1 MIKRFYHIISLLL
14 LLAYSPITQAQLFN
28 GEEFKLD
35 NGMRVV
41 VVPNHKAPI
50 IKHMVWYKVG
60 SVDEVSGKGGL
71 AHLLE
76 HLMFR
81 GTTKVKGSEFNKIME
96 ENGAESNAFTTA
108 DFTVY
113 HQTADISRLELLMFL
128 EADRMENLQISDDD
142 FVRERDIVFQE
153 RKQRIDNNP
162 QGFSGEEID
171 RILWQN
177 HSYGR
182 PVIGTNEDIFNLTKK
197 DAEDFYRQYY
207 APDNAVLI
215 LAGDIEP
222 QTAKKLAEKYYGKI
236 NKKAQIKSESFAK
249 LKNNIKNHI
258 DMNLPEI
265 KSERLLISTAAPSYN
280 VNPKDVYALNVL
292 AEYMG
297 GDETAK
303 LYKKLV
309 LEQGVAIA
317 VGTSYYPYA
326 RSYGEFN
333 IGATPQKGEDLND
346 LLLKVRQAW
355 DEALSEL
362 NEENLAAVKQK
373 MVAGLIYLR
382 DNPETAAMIT
392 GKMAGIG
399 LDLSTIE
406 RQAEL
411 INNVSIEDVRRA
423 AKHLYSAPQIE
434 ALIRPEVIN

>member
-81 GTTKVKGSEFNKIME
+81 GTTKIKGSEFNKIME

-215 LAGDIEP
+215 LTGDIEP

-236 NKKAQIKSESFAK
+236 NKKAQIKSENFAK

-258 DMNLPEI
+258 DMKLPEI
-265 KSERLLISTAAPSYN
+265 KSERLLISAAAPSYN

-392 GKMAGIG
+392 GKMVGIG

>member
-81 GTTKVKGSEFNKIME
+81 GTTKIKGSEFNKIME

-222 QTAKKLAEKYYGKI
+222 QIAKKLAEKYYGKI
-236 NKKAQIKSESFAK
+236 NKKAQIKSENFAK

-258 DMNLPEI
+258 NMELPEI

-280 VNPKDVYALNVL
+280 VNPKDVDALNVL

>member
-81 GTTKVKGSEFNKIME
+81 GTTKIKGSEFNKIME

-177 HSYGR
+177 HPYGR

-222 QTAKKLAEKYYGKI
+222 QTAKKLVEKYYGKI
-236 NKKAQIKSESFAK
+236 NKKAQIKSENFAK

-258 DMNLPEI
+258 DMELSEI

-280 VNPKDVYALNVL
+280 VNPKDVDALNVL

-333 IGATPQKGEDLND
+333 IGATPQKGENLND

-392 GKMAGIG
+392 GKMVGIG

>member
-81 GTTKVKGSEFNKIME
+81 GTTKIKGSEFNKIME

-222 QTAKKLAEKYYGKI
+222 QIAKKLAEKYYGKI
-236 NKKAQIKSESFAK
+236 NKKAQIKSENFAK

-258 DMNLPEI
+258 DMELPEI

-280 VNPKDVYALNVL
+280 VNPKDVDALNVL

>member
-81 GTTKVKGSEFNKIME
+81 GTTKIKGSEFNKIME

-222 QTAKKLAEKYYGKI
+222 QIAKKLAEKYYGKI
-236 NKKAQIKSESFAK
+236 NKKAQIKSENFAK

-258 DMNLPEI
+258 DMELPEI

-280 VNPKDVYALNVL
+280 VNPKDVDALNVL

-362 NEENLAAVKQK
+362 NEENLSAVKQK

-392 GKMAGIG
+392 GKMVGIG

>member
-81 GTTKVKGSEFNKIME
+81 GTTKVKGREFNKIME

-177 HSYGR
+177 HPYGR

-222 QTAKKLAEKYYGKI
+222 QTAKKLVEKYYGKI

-258 DMNLPEI
+258 DMRLPEI
-265 KSERLLISTAAPSYN
+265 KSERLLISAAAPSYN
-280 VNPKDVYALNVL
+280 VNPQDVDALNVL

-333 IGATPQKGEDLND
+333 IGATPQKGENLND

>member
-60 SVDEVSGKGGL
+60 SVDEVSGKSGL

-81 GTTKVKGSEFNKIME
+81 GTTKIKGSEFNKIME

-236 NKKAQIKSESFAK
+236 NKKAQIKSENFAK

-258 DMNLPEI
+258 DMELPEI
-265 KSERLLISTAAPSYN
+265 KSERLLISAAAPSYN

-382 DNPETAAMIT
+382 DNPETAAMVT

>member
-81 GTTKVKGSEFNKIME
+81 GTTKIKGSEFNKIME

-215 LAGDIEP
+215 LTGDIEP
-222 QTAKKLAEKYYGKI
+222 QIAKKLAEKYYGKI
-236 NKKAQIKSESFAK
+236 NKKAQIKSENFAK

-258 DMNLPEI
+258 DMELPEI

-280 VNPKDVYALNVL
+280 VNPKDVDALNVL

-333 IGATPQKGEDLND
+333 IGATPQKGENLND

-392 GKMAGIG
+392 GKMVGIG

>member
-35 NGMRVV
+35 SGMRVV

-81 GTTKVKGSEFNKIME
+81 GTTKIKGSEFNKIME

-222 QTAKKLAEKYYGKI
+222 QIAKKLAEKYYGKI
-236 NKKAQIKSESFAK
+236 NKKAQIKSENFAK

-258 DMNLPEI
+258 DMKLPEI
-265 KSERLLISTAAPSYN
+265 KSERLLISAAAPSYN
-280 VNPKDVYALNVL
+280 VNPQDVYALNVL

>member
-177 HSYGR
+177 HPYGR

-197 DAEDFYRQYY
+197 DAEEFYRQYY

-222 QTAKKLAEKYYGKI
+222 QIAKKLAEKYYGKI
-236 NKKAQIKSESFAK
+236 NKKAQIKSENFAK

-258 DMNLPEI
+258 DMELPEI

-280 VNPKDVYALNVL
+280 VNPKDVDALSVL

-392 GKMAGIG
+392 GKMVGIG

-434 ALIRPEVIN
+434 ALICPEVIN

>member
-28 GEEFKLD
+28 SEEFKLD

-81 GTTKVKGSEFNKIME
+81 GTTKIKGSEFNKIME

-236 NKKAQIKSESFAK
+236 NKKAQIKSENFAK

-258 DMNLPEI
+258 DMELPEI

-280 VNPKDVYALNVL
+280 VNPKDVDALNVL

>member
-222 QTAKKLAEKYYGKI
+222 QIAKKLAEKYYGKI
-236 NKKAQIKSESFAK
+236 NKKAQIKSENFAK

-258 DMNLPEI
+258 DMELPEI

-280 VNPKDVYALNVL
+280 VNPKDVDALNVL

-303 LYKKLV
+303 LHKKLV

-333 IGATPQKGEDLND
+333 IGATPQKGENLND

-362 NEENLAAVKQK
+362 NEENLGAVKQK

>member
-81 GTTKVKGSEFNKIME
+81 GTTKIKGSEFNKIME

-222 QTAKKLAEKYYGKI
+222 QIAKKLAEKYYGKI
-236 NKKAQIKSESFAK
+236 NKKAQIKSENFAK

-258 DMNLPEI
+258 DMELPEI

-280 VNPKDVYALNVL
+280 VNPKDVDALNVL

-333 IGATPQKGEDLND
+333 IGATPQKGENLND

>member
-41 VVPNHKAPI
+41 VVSNHKAPI

-177 HSYGR
+177 HPYGR

-197 DAEDFYRQYY
+197 DAEEFYRQYY
-207 APDNAVLI
+207 APDNAILI

-222 QTAKKLAEKYYGKI
+222 QIAKKLAEKYYGKI

-258 DMNLPEI
+258 DMELPEI

-280 VNPKDVYALNVL
+280 VNPQDVDALNVL

-392 GKMAGIG
+392 GKMVGIG